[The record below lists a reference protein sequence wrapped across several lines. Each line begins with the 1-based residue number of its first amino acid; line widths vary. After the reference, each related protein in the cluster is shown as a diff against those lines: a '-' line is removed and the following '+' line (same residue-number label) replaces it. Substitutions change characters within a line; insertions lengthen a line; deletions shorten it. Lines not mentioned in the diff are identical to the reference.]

1 MASVSLQGLRKSFGT
16 TPVLRDVSLD
26 IRDGEFLTLV
36 GPSGCGKTTLLR
48 ILAGL
53 DHADAG
59 TVRIGERVV
68 DALPP
73 KQRDVAMVFQS
84 YALYPYMTVRE
95 NIAMPMLMRR
105 LGRWQR
111 LPLLGA
117 WLPGSRGARKAI
129 DAAVQG
135 AAEPLGLLPLLERR
149 PAQLSGGQRQR
160 VALARAMVRQ
170 PQVFLMDEPLSN
182 LDAKL
187 RVATRAEIAQLHRRL
202 GATFVY
208 VTHDQ
213 VEAMTMSDRVAMMTD
228 GQVLQ
233 LATPQELYDDPAYLR
248 VAEFIGTPKV
258 DTLTA
263 EVATGRP
270 AVAGQTWP
278 LGGPLPAQG
287 RLNLAVRPEWW
298 SLRDDDD
305 EGAAAAGDA
314 EGRVHGTLAHVELLG
329 SETLLHVAV
338 TGIEAPVV
346 ARVAPAAARGL
357 RIGQALGLATRRVLV
372 FGADGLRLRG
382 CHWADG
388 RPCEADHG

>member
-129 DAAVQG
+129 DAVAG
-135 AAEPLGLLPLLERR
+135 DTPARSATFSTRSSTWNDRRTFWMRPERSSR
-149 PAQLSGGQRQR
+149 LACWSSKLVTSS
-160 VALARAMVRQ
+160 LAR
-170 PQVFLMDEPLSN
+170 
-182 LDAKL
+182 
-187 RVATRAEIAQLHRRL
+187 T
-202 GATFVY
+202 
-208 VTHDQ
+208 
-213 VEAMTMSDRVAMMTD
+213 
-228 GQVLQ
+228 
-233 LATPQELYDDPAYLR
+233 
-248 VAEFIGTPKV
+248 
-258 DTLTA
+258 
-263 EVATGRP
+263 P
-270 AVAGQTWP
+270 AVCG
-278 LGGPLPAQG
+278 
-287 RLNLAVRPEWW
+287 
-298 SLRDDDD
+298 SL
-305 EGAAAAGDA
+305 
-314 EGRVHGTLAHVELLG
+314 
-329 SETLLHVAV
+329 
-338 TGIEAPVV
+338 
-346 ARVAPAAARGL
+346 
-357 RIGQALGLATRRVLV
+357 
-372 FGADGLRLRG
+372 
-382 CHWADG
+382 
-388 RPCEADHG
+388 